1 MNELDRTIYKFVAAL
16 DNLEDGERAKF
27 KRNAG
32 QALND
37 SRDVLGLFYN
47 KLLRDL
53 SPSPWQEETFFLVA
67 TLYPFDKRRKKQS
80 NTPDETDQVDT
91 EKSNTKKHTY
101 SFGLSLRG
109 VRNETNSNGL
119 DRRVERLLD
128 ADESQL
134 PFYLRREVQ
143 YVTNEG
149 GSIDWLYLL
158 KDLLNWGHADRY
170 VQRNWARDYFTYQL
184 KTESTN

>member
-1 MNELDRTIYKFVAAL
+1 MNDLTTYQKFINAL
-16 DNLEDGERAKF
+16 SRLEDGERAKL

-32 QALND
+32 QTLND

-47 KLLRDL
+47 KLLREL
-53 SPSPWQEETFFLVA
+53 SVSEWQEEKIFLVA
-67 TLYPFDKRRKKQS
+67 TLYPFDKQRKQK
-80 NTPDETDQVDT
+80 DETPIESDQP
-91 EKSNTKKHTY
+91 EEESNTKKRTP
-101 SFGLSLRG
+101 SFGQSLRG

-143 YVTNEG
+143 YVTNQG
-149 GSIDWLYLL
+149 GYIDWAYLL
-158 KDLLNWGHADRY
+158 KDLLQWGHPDRY
-170 VQRNWARDYFTYQL
+170 VQRNWARDYFTYQPT
-184 KTESTN
+184 TES